1 MKQDKYIA
9 IEDFCTSHN
18 IETEFVLQLYD
29 MGLVD
34 VVFQENLQ
42 YLPIQQLPK
51 AEKIVRLYLDL
62 EINLEGIGVITDLL
76 ERIESMHNEITYLHN
91 KLRRYE

>member
-1 MKQDKYIA
+1 MNQDKYIA
-9 IEDFCTSHN
+9 IKDFCTSHN
-18 IETEFVLQLYD
+18 IASDFVLQLYD
-29 MGLVD
+29 MGLVE
-34 VVFQENLQ
+34 VVFQKNEQ

-51 AEKIVRLYLDL
+51 AEKIVRLHLDL

-76 ERIESMHNEITYLHN
+76 DRIETMHMEITALHN

>member
-18 IETEFVLQLYD
+18 IASDFMMELYE

-42 YLPIQQLPK
+42 YLPIKQLPK
-51 AEKIVRLYLDL
+51 AEKIVRLHLDL
-62 EINLEGIGVITDLL
+62 DINLEGIGVVTELL
-76 ERIESMHNEITYLHN
+76 DRIQTMQDEITALHN

>member
-1 MKQDKYIA
+1 MNQDKYIA

-18 IETEFVLQLYD
+18 IASEFVSRLYD

-34 VVFQENLQ
+34 VVFQEDLQ

-76 ERIESMHNEITYLHN
+76 DRIQTMQNEITALHN